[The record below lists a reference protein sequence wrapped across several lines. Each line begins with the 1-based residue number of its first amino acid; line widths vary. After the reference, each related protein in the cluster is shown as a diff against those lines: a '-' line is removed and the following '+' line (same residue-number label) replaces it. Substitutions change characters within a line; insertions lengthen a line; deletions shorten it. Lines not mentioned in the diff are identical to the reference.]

1 MFCLCR
7 HHRVPSLISK
17 FRTTTIASVPRIT
30 TGSGVSVTSNCS
42 RGETKPPPSTQMK
55 RPAVLYHYPCP
66 DGAFAALAAHLYF
79 SSIHITPLYFPN
91 TVYSPLRAEDLP
103 LNEIDHVYLLDF
115 VGPSGFVPQ
124 LHSKVDCV
132 VVLDH
137 HKTAREL
144 LGGGTYVSENLIKV
158 IDMGRSGATIAYDYF
173 KEKLINGGDNN
184 RAADGNALK
193 IGEFDRVRRLFEYI
207 EDRDLWR
214 WKLPDSKAFS
224 SGLDDRN
231 IEYDVNFNPSLFQ
244 QLLALDLK
252 SVIEQGK
259 ISLSHKQK
267 RIDEVF
273 EKSFEIALG
282 AGTFGC
288 CLAVN
293 ADSLSELRSELG
305 NQLAVRSRNM
315 KLRGIGAVVYKVP
328 ELENDQMLKVSLRS
342 IGDEDTTSISQ
353 AFGGGGHRNAS
364 SFMLNS
370 AEFENWKVSNRT
382 ST

>member
-1 MFCLCR
+1 MR
-7 HHRVPSLISK
+7 K
-17 FRTTTIASVPRIT
+17 
-30 TGSGVSVTSNCS
+30 
-42 RGETKPPPSTQMK
+42 
-55 RPAVLYHYPCP
+55 PAVLYHYPCP

-91 TVYSPLRAEDLP
+91 TVYSPLRVEDLP

-115 VGPSGFVPQ
+115 VGPPGFVHQ
-124 LHSKVDCV
+124 LKSNVDSV
-132 VVLDH
+132 IVLDH

-144 LGGGTYVSENLIKV
+144 LGGGTCVSENVSKV
-158 IDMGRSGATIAYDYF
+158 IDMDRSGATIAYDYF
-173 KEKLINGGDNN
+173 KEKLITGDNDKAANGG
-184 RAADGNALK
+184 ALK
-193 IGEFDRVRRLFEYI
+193 IGEFDIVRRLFEYI

-224 SGLDDRN
+224 SGLDGIN
-231 IEYDVNFNPSLFQ
+231 IEYDANMNPSLFQ

-252 SVIEQGK
+252 SVVEQGK

-267 RIDEVF
+267 KIDEVL
-273 EKSFEIALG
+273 EQSFEIALG
-282 AGTFGC
+282 AGEFGC
-288 CLAVN
+288 CLAAN
-293 ADSLSELRSELG
+293 ADSLPELRSELG
-305 NQLAVRSRNM
+305 SQLAVKSRNM
-315 KLRGIGAVVYKVP
+315 NLRGIGAVVYKVP
-328 ELENDQMLKVSLRS
+328 ELENDEMLKVSLRS

-364 SFMLNS
+364 SFMLNF

>member
-1 MFCLCR
+1 MFSLCR

-17 FRTTTIASVPRIT
+17 FRTTSIT
-30 TGSGVSVTSNCS
+30 P
-42 RGETKPPPSTQMK
+42 GETKPPPSTLMK

-91 TVYSPLRAEDLP
+91 AVYSPIRVEDLP

-115 VGPSGFVPQ
+115 VGPSGFVHQ

-158 IDMGRSGATIAYDYF
+158 IDMDRSGATIAYDYF
-173 KEKLINGGDNN
+173 KEKLINGDNN
-184 RAADGNALK
+184 KAADVDALK
-193 IGEFDRVRRLFEYI
+193 IGEFDNVRRLFEYI

-231 IEYDVNFNPSLFQ
+231 IEYDVNLNPSLFQ

-252 SVIEQGK
+252 SLIEQGK

-267 RIDEVF
+267 RIDEVL

-370 AEFENWKVSNRT
+370 TEFENWKVK
-382 ST
+382 

>member
-1 MFCLCR
+1 MMYFYRLDK
-7 HHRVPSLISK
+7 VASLVSK
-17 FRTTTIASVPRIT
+17 FSCRRIT
-30 TGSGVSVTSNCS
+30 SSVAATGGGVPCK
-42 RGETKPPPSTQMK
+42 GATKVMRK
-55 RPAVLYHYPCP
+55 PAVVYHYPCP
-66 DGAFAALAAHLYF
+66 DGAFAAFAAHLYF

-91 TVYSPLRAEDLP
+91 TVYSPLRVEDLP
-103 LNEIDHVYLLDF
+103 LDEIDHVYLLDF
-115 VGPSGFVPQ
+115 VGPSGFVQQ
-124 LHSKVDCV
+124 LKSKVDCV

-144 LGGGTYVSENLIKV
+144 LGGGISVTENVSKV
-158 IDMGRSGATIAYDYF
+158 IDMDRSGATIAYDYF
-173 KEKLINGGDNN
+173 KEKLITGNN
-184 RAADGNALK
+184 DKAAESNALK
-193 IGEFDRVRRLFEYI
+193 IAEFDRVRRLFEYI

-214 WKLPDSKAFS
+214 WRLPESKAFS
-224 SGLDDRN
+224 SGLDDHH
-231 IEYDVNFNPSLFQ
+231 IEYDVNLNPSLFQ

-267 RIDEVF
+267 LIDEVL
-273 EKSFEIALG
+273 EQSFEIALG
-282 AGTFGC
+282 TGAFGC

-305 NQLAVRSRNM
+305 NQLAVKSCNM
-315 KLRGIGAVVYKVP
+315 KLRGIGAIVYKVP
-328 ELENDQMLKVSLRS
+328 ELENNDMLKVSLRS

-364 SFMLNS
+364 SFMLKS